1 MLSLLE
7 INHTGVLL
15 DLQGHRLFLWLQ
27 YDLKTKNFK
36 LALRRAVVSFNAI
49 LRFSLSI
56 TM

>member
-27 YDLKTKNFK
+27 YDLKKQK
-36 LALRRAVVSFNAI
+36 IQAGSAPRGSVIQCHS
-49 LRFSLSI
+49 
-56 TM
+56 